1 MDSKKPF
8 VKSIPFWIVVLILLY
23 SALGFF
29 AIPYFAQ
36 KYSKEFVANELN
48 SSITIKKFSFNPFTF
63 SSTVTG
69 IKLTDKDSTLWF
81 SADRI
86 SLNLN
91 LWSSLFK
98 NISVEELAISSPF
111 YKVITENNN
120 NEVSV
125 IYPKL
130 NPPINTEESHE
141 KFIID
146 ITNISVTKGAIE
158 YDDQSGKKQFNLNL
172 KELNFNQQLFT
183 TRDSESQFDLTFK
196 TDNNDE
202 SHLSGA
208 FNFAQLKLN
217 ANWQLK
223 NWTTATVFT
232 FISDENNIFL
242 GLTNHSGLINGH
254 GTVDYNHGDNN
265 KQAQITIDQL
275 NLSHFK
281 TTHDNQQRLD
291 VNKVSLSQATIDLT
305 NETITL
311 NKIETDG
318 ALVDL
323 AFTEDNSLIW
333 SLIHAETKQTQR
345 VEPSTSW
352 SFKLKQLINTNTTF
366 VVKKHFNE
374 TDFSNTVKLRT
385 MTVDNLSSDSS
396 QTIKVEANINLDD
409 SGEIEVHSTIVSEP
423 LAINSTIKAKAID
436 LSKFN
441 AWIPSELKL
450 EVNKGFLSM
459 QQEVMIS
466 DDIKTQGSIQI
477 AQLELLDNNKMPF
490 IEIKQL
496 DLEQFQLDSKN
507 KTIKLNNI
515 KLDQAQGTLEISV
528 DKQLNLSGLID
539 TTTSNNAN
547 EKDGWK
553 IEIETIEFMDAKTSF
568 IDKSIKPQY
577 HTELAKLNGKIK
589 GLSSSNLSKA
599 KVNLSGVI
607 DSYGKV
613 SIKGKINP
621 LSEKAYTDLSINIR
635 NLDLQNFNSYSS
647 RYLGFPINRGKA
659 DFNLKYK
666 LNQSILKGINN
677 LTFKQLKFGNKTNSK
692 DAVNLPLKLAVTLL
706 TDGKGIMKINM
717 PVSGN
722 IDDPEFSYGGL
733 IFKAFFK
740 LITGIVASPFK
751 LLGKLIPGGADLD
764 LSAVQ
769 FQAGSALL
777 QAGEEQKLKAMQ
789 QILSKKPNLNLE
801 LTAIINTK
809 NDTIA
814 LRINKLLQ
822 LTEIEM
828 VPDFTDKSQFSLIK
842 KFYNNQEMPE
852 SWQQLSDEST
862 SKGELKKSALLE
874 KAWNEL
880 IKKQDVKSELVQLAR
895 QRVLFVQSQLIEKY
909 SVKQDKV
916 FLKNSENSPELP
928 PQVKFG
934 IAQ

>member
-265 KQAQITIDQL
+265 KQAQITINQL

-366 VVKKHFNE
+366 VVKKYFNE
-374 TDFSNTVKLRT
+374 KDFSNTVKLRT

-396 QTIKVEANINLDD
+396 QAIKVEANIYLDD

-436 LSKFN
+436 LSKFK
-441 AWIPSELKL
+441 AWFPSELTL
-450 EVNKGFLSM
+450 EINKGFLSM

-466 DDIKTQGSIQI
+466 DDIKAQGSIQI

-515 KLDQAQGTLEISV
+515 KLNQAQGTLQISA

-539 TTTSNNAN
+539 TTTSTNAN
-547 EKDGWK
+547 EKDDWK
-553 IEIETIEFMDAKTSF
+553 IEIKTIEFMDAKTSF

-577 HTELAKLNGKIK
+577 HTELANLNGNIK

-621 LSEKAYTDLSINIR
+621 LSEKAYTDLSINIS

-801 LTAIINTK
+801 LTPITNTK
-809 NDTIA
+809 NDSIA

-822 LTEIEM
+822 LTGIDM
-828 VPDFTDKSQFSLIK
+828 VPDFTDKSQFPLIK
-842 KFYNNQEMPE
+842 KFYNSQEMPK

-916 FLKNSENSPELP
+916 FLKNSENSQELP